1 MQMYK
6 ENSETT
12 IAKKSYAFEQAFIK
26 LETKDRIEIRKK
38 LRKALGVTQQT
49 LRLKMLGKVRST
61 MEQAD
66 IIRDIFKQY
75 NVEKVFNYEY
85 AN

>member
-1 MQMYK
+1 MAYASLDFKTQK
-6 ENSETT
+6 ELKVK
-12 IAKKSYAFEQAFIK
+12 IM
-26 LETKDRIEIRKK
+26 
-38 LRKALGVTQQT
+38 KALGIKDQT
-49 LRLKMLGKVRST
+49 FRLKRLGVVSST
-61 MEQAD
+61 IEQAD

>member
-1 MQMYK
+1 MYK
-6 ENSETT
+6 ENSKTT
-12 IAKKSYAFEQAFIK
+12 IAKRDYAFSMAFASLGLLEQK
-26 LETKDRIEIRKK
+26 EVQKK
-38 LRKALGVTQQT
+38 IMEAIGITQQSF
-49 LRLKMLGKVRST
+49 RLKRIGAVSST
-61 MEQAD
+61 LEQAD

>member
-1 MQMYK
+1 
-6 ENSETT
+6 
-12 IAKKSYAFEQAFIK
+12 
-26 LETKDRIEIRKK
+26 
-38 LRKALGVTQQT
+38 
-49 LRLKMLGKVRST
+49 MLGKVRST
-61 MEQAD
+61 TEQAD

>member
-6 ENSETT
+6 ENNETT
-12 IAKKSYAFEQAFIK
+12 IAKRDYSFSMAYTRLSPKERREVREKVTKSLGITQQSFRLK
-26 LETKDRIEIRKK
+26 R
-38 LRKALGVTQQT
+38 LGV
-49 LRLKMLGKVRST
+49 VRST
-61 MEQAD
+61 IEQVD